1 MKRLVL
7 KIGKEKLGLVAGAAS
22 IAVNFGAI
30 AFAQIAPGI
39 NPTALEG
46 ACATAAKAEPAKFRP
61 STHFTKMWCA
71 VINREGKLL
80 AINATDTGGTP
91 SAPAGSDAWRGS
103 IEIAIAKAYTAVAF
117 SSNELNVDSR
127 AIGLLSRRDG
137 LGSSLPADIGHDAGV
152 APLWG
157 IGNSN
162 PFRPPFGFGLGTDDS
177 PGGFHHGII
186 TFAGGQPVYT
196 NPHAP
201 GACVPGSSGVLLG
214 AIGVSGDG
222 VDEDDEVATKAVTN
236 AGFCLTP

>member
-1 MKRLVL
+1 MKRVVL
-7 KIGKEKLGLVAGAAS
+7 KIGKKKLGLAAVAAF
-22 IAVNFGAI
+22 IAVNCGAI

-127 AIGLLSRRDG
+127 AIGLLSRTDET
-137 LGSSLPADIGHDAGV
+137 GSTALVGHDDGV

-162 PFRPPFGFGLGTDDS
+162 PIRPPFGFGLGTDDS

-186 TFAGGQPVYT
+186 TFAGGKPVYT
-196 NPHAP
+196 N
-201 GACVPGSSGVLLG
+201 
-214 AIGVSGDG
+214 
-222 VDEDDEVATKAVTN
+222 
-236 AGFCLTP
+236 